1 MTSENMFEIA
11 ARNKLRFPFRG
22 IVSTEDLFDLSPE
35 NLDSIFKTL
44 NSQVKQ
50 ANEESLLVVR
60 TQEDDTLNTM
70 IEIVKYVVKV
80 KLEEEA
86 ARLQAR
92 ERRLKKQK
100 IMEIV
105 ESKQDA
111 DLQTKSIDELQ
122 SMLNELE

>member
-11 ARNKLRFPFRG
+11 ARNKFRFPFRG
-22 IVSTEDLFDLSPE
+22 IVSTEDLFDLSVE
-35 NLDSIFKTL
+35 NLDSIFKNL

-60 TQEDDTLNTM
+60 TQEDDTLSTM
-70 IEIVKYVVKV
+70 IEIIKHIVKV

-122 SMLNELE
+122 SMLDELE

>member
-1 MTSENMFEIA
+1 MTNDDMFEIA
-11 ARNKLRFPFRG
+11 VRNKLRFPFRG
-22 IVSTEDLFDLSPE
+22 LISAEDLFDLSVE

-50 ANEESLLVVR
+50 ANEESLLVAR
-60 TQEDDTLNTM
+60 TEEDDTLNTM
-70 IEIVKYVVKV
+70 IEIVKYIVKV
-80 KLEEEA
+80 KLDEEA

-105 ESKQDA
+105 ASKQDA

-122 SMLNELE
+122 SMLNELD

>member
-1 MTSENMFEIA
+1 MTTENMFEIA

-22 IVSTEDLFDLSPE
+22 IVSTEDLFDLSVE
-35 NLDSIFKTL
+35 NLDSIFKNL

-50 ANEESLLVVR
+50 ANEESLLVTR

-70 IEIVKYVVKV
+70 IEIVKYIVRV

-105 ESKQDA
+105 QSKQDA